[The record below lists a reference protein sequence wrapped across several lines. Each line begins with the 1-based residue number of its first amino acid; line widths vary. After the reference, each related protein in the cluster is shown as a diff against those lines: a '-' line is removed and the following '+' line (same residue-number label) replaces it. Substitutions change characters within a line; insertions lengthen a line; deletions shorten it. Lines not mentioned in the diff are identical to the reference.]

1 MIVRAK
7 ATTVTV
13 NKSTST
19 GNTRN
24 KARSHINT
32 SGIVKYLGHEAN
44 SGTTKFRKSSTGS
57 SSHTSGMILTF
68 VLIVTHFFCRQKVF
82 KF

>member
-57 SSHTSGMILTF
+57 TSGMILTF
-68 VLIVTHFFCRQKVF
+68 VLIVTHFFL
-82 KF
+82 